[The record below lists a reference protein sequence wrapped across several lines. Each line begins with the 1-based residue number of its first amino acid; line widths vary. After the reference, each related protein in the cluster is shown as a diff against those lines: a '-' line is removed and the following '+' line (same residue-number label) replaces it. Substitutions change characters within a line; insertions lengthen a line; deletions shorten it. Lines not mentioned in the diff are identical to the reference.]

1 PAVANRVSTM
11 NLDRASGYSP
21 GASDPR
27 PLAVQVF
34 EMRAVD
40 PGRAWTGPVAQQW
53 QREAQQVELVGAYGG
68 EVFGEAGEGVW
79 LAPRALLRVPAG
91 AGVLSLRLWAPRPTP
106 PLTRLRVGNEQVVGP
121 LDIAEQPMEVSIEIA
136 VADSTDGRVE
146 IEIASVPYL
155 PAVAG
160 AGDSRE
166 LGVVLSRLTFV
177 PAPVGLD

>member
-1 PAVANRVSTM
+1 
-11 NLDRASGYSP
+11 
-21 GASDPR
+21 
-27 PLAVQVF
+27 
-34 EMRAVD
+34 
-40 PGRAWTGPVAQQW
+40 
-53 QREAQQVELVGAYGG
+53 
-68 EVFGEAGEGVW
+68 VFGEAGEGVW
-79 LAPRALLRVPAG
+79 LAPRALLRVPAT

-121 LDIAEQPMEVSIEIA
+121 LDIAEQPMEVSIA

-146 IEIASVPYL
+146 IEIASDPYL

-177 PAPVGLD
+177 PAPSGP